1 MSELPFLLKKAN
13 KISEEQALQAIS
25 ATETRQIEAYSAL
38 LEISDLTSKQLTAA
52 ISELYALPILS
63 LDDFDYRTCCEQ
75 LGIGDLIRSHTALPL
90 EVERQHLTLALADP
104 SISEIEQEF
113 RFATGLAIK
122 LVLAELPTLARAIN
136 NLYGAQSASDSLG
149 YKEVSALDLE
159 QLVEAEEHEL
169 IENEELNQ
177 DSSPI
182 SRYIQQ
188 ILLDAVR
195 KRASD
200 IHFEPYDACFR
211 VRFRC
216 DGLLVEVQR
225 PPQHLCQR
233 LTARLKILAKL
244 DIAERRLPQDGRIT
258 LHVTPTDSIDIR
270 VSTLPTIWG
279 EKVVL
284 RLLDNRMTSFDLD
297 SLGYN
302 RVQSESYRQA
312 LTKPQGLILITGPTG
327 SGKTLSLYSGL
338 NIINQNEVNIA
349 TAEDP
354 VEIHLTGINQVQ
366 IQPQIGFNFAQA
378 LRAFLRQDPDVV
390 MVGEI
395 RDRETAEIATKA
407 AQTGHLVLS
416 TLHTNSAAEAILRL
430 QNMGIE
436 TFNLAASLS
445 LIIAQRLV
453 RCLCPQC
460 KRPTKNQT
468 GHYEASSEGCQDC
481 NQGYSGRTG
490 IYEVLTVTPE
500 IAQAVNEGS
509 TALQIEDLA
518 IQQGMQTLQHAGLE
532 KLAQGITSQAEL
544 QRVLI

>member
-25 ATETRQIEAYSAL
+25 ATETQQIEAYSAL

-63 LDDFDYRTCCEQ
+63 LDNFDYRTCCEQ

-90 EVERQHLTLALADP
+90 EIERQYLTLALADP

-136 NLYGAQSASDSLG
+136 NLYGAQSASESLG
-149 YKEVSALDLE
+149 YKEVSVLDLE

-169 IENEELNQ
+169 IDSEELNQ

-195 KRASD
+195 KQASD
-200 IHFEPYDACFR
+200 IHFEPHESWFR

-258 LHVTPTDSIDIR
+258 LNVTQTDSIDIR

-279 EKVVL
+279 EKIVL
-284 RLLDNRMTSFDLD
+284 RLLDNRMTSFDLS

-302 RVQSESYRQA
+302 HIQSESYRQA

-338 NIINQNEVNIA
+338 NIINQNEINIA

-366 IQPQIGFNFAQA
+366 IQPQIGFGFAQA

-436 TFNLAASLS
+436 AFNLAASLS
-445 LIIAQRLV
+445 LIIAQRLI

-460 KRPTKNQT
+460 KRPTKVQT
-468 GHYEASSEGCQDC
+468 GQYEASSEGCQDC

-500 IAQAVNEGS
+500 IAQAINDGA
-509 TALQIEDLA
+509 TANQIEDLA
-518 IQQGMQTLQHAGLE
+518 IQQGMQTLPHSGLE
-532 KLAQGITSQAEL
+532 KLAQGLTSKKEL
-544 QRVLI
+544 QRVLF

>member
-13 KISEEQALQAIS
+13 KISEKQALQAIS

-52 ISELYALPILS
+52 ISELYALPTVS
-63 LDDFDYRTCCEQ
+63 LDDFDYRACCEQ
-75 LGIGDLIRSHTALPL
+75 LGLGDLIRNHTALPL
-90 EVERQHLTLALADP
+90 EVERQYLTLALADP

-122 LVLAELPTLARAIN
+122 LVLAELPALARAIS

-169 IENEELNQ
+169 IDSEDLNH
-177 DSSPI
+177 DNSPI

-195 KRASD
+195 KQASD
-200 IHFEPYDACFR
+200 IHFEPYEAWFR

-258 LHVTPTDSIDIR
+258 LNVTQTDSIDIR

-284 RLLDNRMTSFDLD
+284 RLLDNRMTSFDLS

-302 RVQSESYRQA
+302 HIQSESYHQA

-338 NIINQNEVNIA
+338 NIINQNEINIA

-366 IQPQIGFNFAQA
+366 IQPQIGFDFAQA

-436 TFNLAASLS
+436 AFNLAASLS

-453 RCLCPQC
+453 RCLCSQC
-460 KRPTKNQT
+460 KLPTKVQT
-468 GHYEASSEGCQDC
+468 GQYEASSKGCQGC

-500 IAQAVNEGS
+500 IAQAINDGA
-509 TALQIEDLA
+509 TAHQIEDLA
-518 IQQGMQTLQHAGLE
+518 IQQGMQTLPHSGLE

-544 QRVLI
+544 QRVLF